1 MPSIAAA
8 GLVLILL
15 LAPGCGSE
23 PTAVEPKPAEE
34 MGADDVGA
42 EPTSDADEP
51 ALAAEQESEPP
62 GGKTEKKAGPTMTPE
77 QFRQLA
83 LDGNLPRMV
92 LAIERGM
99 DVNAVDTEGRSAL
112 MLACFNGHTRV
123 IRTLLDQSADPR
135 LRDSE
140 GRSALMYAATI
151 DNLEVVQ
158 MLLAAGSEVNA
169 TDKVEGWTA
178 LMFAAGEGHAAVVGE
193 LLSAGADRQI
203 KDIDGDTAE
212 AFAIQRGHSEVV
224 KIFRTATPES

>member
-1 MPSIAAA
+1 MAAA
-8 GLVLILL
+8 ALLLILL
-15 LAPGCGSE
+15 FVSGCGSE
-23 PTAVEPKPAEE
+23 PTAVEPQSANE
-34 MGADDVGA
+34 VGA
-42 EPTSDADEP
+42 KPPADADEP
-51 ALAAEQESEPP
+51 ASAAEQENEPQAESTP
-62 GGKTEKKAGPTMTPE
+62 KQVGPTITPE

-92 LAIERGM
+92 LAIERGI

-135 LRDSE
+135 LRDTE

-158 MLLAAGSEVNA
+158 MLLTAGSEINA
-169 TDKVEGWTA
+169 TDKAEGWTA
-178 LMFAAGEGHAAVVGE
+178 LMFAAGEGHLAVVSE

-212 AFAIQRGHSEVV
+212 AFAIQRGHTEVV
-224 KIFRTATPES
+224 KILRRPTTGS